1 MSQPTNPPEV
11 FQDVDESLSRT
22 ISFAHDLNGSTVSSI
37 AWTIPAGLTNAAS
50 SNTTTTATIRLS
62 ATTTGTFKVICT
74 ATLANSE
81 VLQTHFTVTVT
92 D

>member
-1 MSQPTNPPEV
+1 MSQPTSPAEV
-11 FQDVDESLSRT
+11 YQDIDESISRT
-22 ISFAHDLNGSTVSSI
+22 LSFAHDLNGSTISTI
-37 AWTIPAGLTNAAS
+37 AWSVPAGLTNAAS

-62 ATTTGTFKVICT
+62 ATATGTFKVICT

-81 VLQTHFTVTVT
+81 VLQTHVTVTVS

>member
-1 MSQPTNPPEV
+1 MNPEQV
-11 FQDVDESLSRT
+11 FQDVDESISRT
-22 ISFAHDLNGSTVSSI
+22 VSFAHDLNGSTISSI
-37 AWTIPAGLTNAAS
+37 AWTVPAGLTNAAS

-62 ATTTGTFKVICT
+62 ATTTGTFKVTCT

-81 VLQTHFTVTVT
+81 VIQSYMVVVVT

>member
-1 MSQPTNPPEV
+1 MSQPTNPAEV
-11 FQDVDESLSRT
+11 FQDVDESISRT
-22 ISFAHDLNGSTVSSI
+22 ISFAHDLNSSTISSI
-37 AWTIPAGLTNAAS
+37 AWAVPAGLTNAAS
-50 SNTTTTATIRLS
+50 SNTTTTATIRLT

-81 VLQTHFTVTVT
+81 ILQTHFTVRVT